1 MDNAESLGGDTDTP
15 NAPNSP
21 SLQRRYST
29 DSDNSTD
36 GSKRRKLGCDSDAQD
51 ESELHNASG
60 FKSPSK
66 ASDWR
71 LELCFGSDETLQL
84 HRLSNTPGGR
94 QARDIATS
102 AQRGVTSNNE
112 NAFDSY
118 RLETLATAERETHA
132 YSGDSDRWC
141 DVTISAQH
149 VAITIGHQIHILSV
163 DCRKQEAVICHDSN
177 ILATS
182 LNCDSSFVAF
192 GDETGT
198 LFIVHVKTR
207 RPVFSQTIKPPSSS
221 TSTTVGS
228 VVPTS
233 AIVALQFAVS
243 ESADGHIREEL
254 AVVTS
259 EGTLVRFSSLQL
271 CLLSQTILDGDM
283 ALATRIKGEIKIEFA
298 SLSSSGRLIHASSI
312 GGVSVM
318 HANGSSHVV
327 IVGSGDACMSCW
339 RREEHSEPDSEN
351 DNAQGASMATR
362 LADIVSFECSG
373 SGYAKVALSLD
384 QRYLVALSKSGSLDV
399 YERLTLTL
407 VFRYTEML
415 IDDFS
420 LLAPGSTNSE
430 ALSPTS
436 ILLAAISKPVL
447 LKSEQEDD
455 FDNNDTDDDES
466 GDRGRKLVVISL
478 PSMEVI
484 YSMNAPVWSWLAH
497 DIRSSQDI
505 ADTIL
510 FVEGRHI
517 DGIQTIFLR
526 HLYETV
532 PMERLSHFL
541 RGGRY
546 SEAEAFAEE
555 NDIPLAV
562 VYRKRLED
570 IVSDPSHPSLGRVS
584 SEDEAAQFAD
594 QTLDLLGHIGD
605 TAFAIDVC
613 MRLSVSSLQSTQR
626 LLLHALALAEKD
638 APSRAKVVDSIQR
651 LGTWCSVGNGGAP
664 QRSVAQFDGQ
674 AWQIF
679 RAADLA
685 SCMRSFISCGDIE
698 RAGAIW
704 RRHQNDK
711 RLCCDVASAI
721 QGFPADAD
729 TKSLAGWLKREV
741 LPLFG
746 TRQQW
751 LDIAV
756 WIEQRARLL
765 EAKQANFQD
774 ALRLLELLDPC
785 HSTSMAES
793 DNPRK
798 QASRSAAPA
807 GRPCVLSGYLLSS
820 QPLTVTPQRFIES
833 SLQSAAWVAGLSRFS
848 GIPVFSTASGAERDS
863 SSDTGTHNCLFLR
876 KQLLDLVHLRD
887 EHGMSLT
894 LDEYEQMSYSMI
906 AMEFLDRVAAPEL
919 LHTAYFDH
927 FVPYAQRHQLEY
939 AQILHKYC
947 IDMMDSVDRE
957 DTQQARG
964 QDTTE
969 DNTPA
974 AMSGILGSAGRHAWE
989 PRVIC
994 ILGCLYASC
1003 VGGDVQAL
1011 PVDDIA
1017 SLGSAAALPL
1027 TTARLASLKT
1037 YFELVLE
1044 IMRRSMIPWSS
1055 GIGAAIEKC
1064 FSLFGVYGDLE
1075 DDLSRCRME
1084 ITEQYRLMCLKRMLL
1099 SYGLHDFHI
1108 SNTKMAYPLLQW
1120 LVRKTDSSTIMS
1132 DVLQLVDAYH
1142 HLSRTSAYV
1151 LRLQA
1156 LCEAGEAAAVA
1167 DLVRFIDVTEHG
1179 SATSHLGMQ
1188 SDHDRLAGLPLL
1200 NRLEPAVPDGSRVGQ
1215 SIQRY
1220 VPMEVVRRG
1229 ICWVREVLDNMAF
1242 VGESSRAQ
1250 FKQLVGAAIAM
1261 LRTLEELARQYSYR
1275 QLPFDG
1281 MAPNLE
1287 VEHGLVEPE
1296 LHRLTR
1302 FVSKESRALGV
1313 VWQLIVDGDI
1323 MVSPGELEHQ
1333 HAREQ
1338 ILAELIERRWLGRLA
1353 GYPTKAATVVSAG
1366 KGKDKQH
1373 DARVRPG
1380 DAATLAPSNELTSL
1394 PPIPAS
1400 IKALAVM
1407 LRFSSAQLWHQIVV
1421 CCLSLGLHAMALD
1434 MCQHIVGAIKPTASL
1449 AEASSSA
1456 DRTHESLD
1464 EWPVALSALAAC
1476 EREISVYL
1484 ASLSPGRHASG
1495 NNRPNLS
1502 GKRQG
1507 LLVRRLVNVCQ
1518 AASLKCAGLPQL
1530 TGFLDAYSC
1539 WDLAQSVFD
1548 QTTDGDFA
1556 ILTRAPSTGSVSA
1569 HSAVRNF
1576 GAGAVASSSLSAPGA
1591 SCGVASAIE
1600 DAMAT
1605 ADISGDHESALASW
1619 LGPLFVNSYVERGL
1633 VLDTGKTMHLVY
1645 RLASALRR
1653 LPTACAGS
1661 GCRSANVD
1669 VDGSGSKGKPSQG
1682 KLGVRFQ
1689 GEKLDDDTK
1698 LSLLSAEDMRLAVIK
1713 RCGDLV
1719 AYLAANRHWVLAV
1732 QALEL
1737 TVSQLARSSFVMSS
1751 NAQSENTTES
1761 LDLLRQ
1767 RLASGGISEDELD
1780 ALFGGGSGAGDTA
1793 AKSIQSLIS
1802 KSLARSL
1809 QQRGADAVFIF
1820 SAMLVSDIT
1829 FAFNQLSTAMSH
1841 SGLLPSR
1848 VISLA
1853 NIGMACSLLWKQHA
1867 LLDRCRS
1874 VAAAARWSDQLQLL
1888 QLKFKVEQLNNP
1900 KPELLEP
1907 LVRPMLIKTAMDITT
1922 VLEFADAFKLDETF
1936 VILEYISLCCS
1947 APAVDGYQ
1955 ARIIG
1960 IADEIANTKL
1970 LERTFVDSMENAI
1983 SAYDYERLQ
1992 FVVQRLQDLRPQ
2004 DDAIG
2009 KYSAVLD
2016 VLCSYD
2022 RKGKPTHDELVQ
2034 EWSRT
2039 RIARNAIKQ
2048 ISDDDDDD
2056 RHHEK
2061 ASSNGD
2067 KDMAE
2072 PTYQELA
2079 AEFPFASKRLPFHYL
2094 VNTSPWLTL
2103 LPELSVDTVEAL
2115 LPLAEPLGLSEDDF
2129 YINLIDSML
2138 KQWKS
2143 DEKQGVQAL
2152 KAYEQA
2158 ISKAPTHF
2166 NAVERLIRRCRD
2178 PEATI
2183 STIKHVA
2190 DELPCGPNRIA
2201 ALNFGLKVLNKW
2213 GQLIKRMPKPER
2225 GQVEV
2230 KASTIYVHFK
2240 KSLADANTEVALR
2253 RNLLESYLPLFAD
2266 AQDVD
2271 AVVRALAAVFEGEC
2285 EGVLG
2290 ETGREE
2296 AGALHGILRNL
2307 AAIYEIG
2314 MDRLIRELLSKYLKA
2329 PVVFAS
2335 ESSELHLP
2343 SIRYHATLRLY
2354 SSQEAVL
2361 HRRISYLLRIQPM
2374 SEAITVLLDFAYKS
2388 PGIAFLCR
2396 VRALGILLSIASSE
2410 DIALVLPPADVH
2422 QYLQALLYIADFE
2435 HVGIRQSTA
2444 DFLSCDKA
2452 ALARSIWIDYHEDAK
2467 VTLLVCNMCLD
2478 FRVDDSDLITR
2489 MLSQLLAA
2497 GMCRY
2502 VVGVLDIIGGMD
2514 CYLSI
2519 VALPQF
2525 WNLAVQ
2531 GSLVRLVRTA
2541 EAGWIG
2547 DALTVLDLCAR
2558 SIHLPLIDLGGVVR
2572 VLLQEV
2578 QRNSANSAPLLMAF
2592 AALDVLLPSGAAEDL
2607 LRDFTERMQP
2617 TQIHS
2622 LVLQL
2627 QEFACTASAAVGTR
2641 SSVSWE
2647 ISRGLTLIFDIV
2659 DAKGLHEQALLRP
2672 PMGTAI
2678 HAFVRNRIHHDK
2690 LLTVI
2695 KACLERGKRQ
2705 LAGQLVSQYYQTRA
2719 VDVLVADALRAGVA
2733 LGDDGGDEGNILPES
2748 PAATQDL
2755 PTATQRVVGRLT
2767 EQQKLDLYI
2776 SSHK

>member
-1 MDNAESLGGDTDTP
+1 MDNDKSLGGDTDAPTT
-15 NAPNSP
+15 PNSP
-21 SLQRRYST
+21 SLQRRYSS
-29 DSDNSTD
+29 DSDNSAD
-36 GSKRRKLGCDSDAQD
+36 GTKRRKLGSDSEAQD
-51 ESELHNASG
+51 ESELPSAIG
-60 FKSPSK
+60 FKGTSK

-84 HRLSNTPGGR
+84 HRLSSNTSSGR
-94 QARDIATS
+94 KANDSSIS
-102 AQRGVTSNNE
+102 SKLGVASSNE

-118 RLETLATAERETHA
+118 RLETLATAERETHT

-149 VAITIGHQIHILSV
+149 VAITIGCQIHILSV
-163 DCRKQEAVICHDSN
+163 DCRKQEAVICHDGN

-207 RPVFSQTIKPPSSS
+207 RPVFSQTIKAPGSSASAAAGSAAPP
-221 TSTTVGS
+221 
-228 VVPTS
+228 S

-243 ESADGHIREEL
+243 ESADGYIREEL
-254 AVVTS
+254 VVVTS

-283 ALATRIKGEIKIEFA
+283 GMAARIKGEIKVEFA
-298 SLSSSGRLIHASSI
+298 SLSSSGRLIHSSGI

-318 HANGSSHVV
+318 HSNGSSHVV

-339 RREEHSEPDSEN
+339 RREERPESDSEN
-351 DNAQGASMATR
+351 DNEQGTSMATR

-407 VFRYTEML
+407 VFRYTEMD

-420 LLAPGSTNSE
+420 LLAPGSTKAE

-447 LKSEQEDD
+447 LKSGHDD
-455 FDNNDTDDDES
+455 GFDNDDTDDDED
-466 GDRGRKLVVISL
+466 GDRGRKLLVISL

-484 YSMNAPVWSWLAH
+484 YSMDAPVWSWLAH

-510 FVEGRHI
+510 FVEGRHV

-570 IVSDPSHPSLGRVS
+570 IVSDPSHPALGRVS
-584 SEDEAAQFAD
+584 SEDEAAELAD
-594 QTLDLLGHIGD
+594 QTLGLLGHIGD

-613 MRLSVSSLQSTQR
+613 MRLPVPSLQSTQR

-638 APSRAKVVDSIQR
+638 APSVAKVVDAIQR
-651 LGTWCSVGNGGAP
+651 LGTWCSVGNGDAP
-664 QRSVAQFDGQ
+664 RRSVAQFDGQ

-685 SCMRSFISCGDIE
+685 SCMRSFISRGDIE

-704 RRHQNDK
+704 RRHQSDK
-711 RLCCDVASAI
+711 RLCRDIASAM
-721 QGFPADAD
+721 QGYPADAD
-729 TKSLAGWLKREV
+729 TKSLAGWLEREV
-741 LPLFG
+741 LPLFS

-751 LDIAV
+751 LDIAA
-756 WIEQRARLL
+756 WIEQRARVL
-765 EAKQANFQD
+765 EAKQANLQD
-774 ALRLLELLDPC
+774 ALRLLELLEPGY
-785 HSTSMAES
+785 SKAMA
-793 DNPRK
+793 
-798 QASRSAAPA
+798 QASGSRSCA
-807 GRPCVLSGYLLSS
+807 LSGYLLAS

-848 GIPVFSTASGAERDS
+848 GMPVFLAASGAERDS
-863 SSDTGTHNCLFLR
+863 GGDAGTHNCLFLR

-887 EHGMSLT
+887 DHRMSLT
-894 LDEYEQMSYSMI
+894 LDEYEQMSFSMI
-906 AMEFLDRVAAPEL
+906 TMEFLDRVAAPEL
-919 LHTAYFDH
+919 LNNAYFDH

-957 DTQQARG
+957 DTQHANAQGVAE
-964 QDTTE
+964 DTS
-969 DNTPA
+969 A
-974 AMSGILGSAGRHAWE
+974 AMAGILGSAGRHAWE

-994 ILGCLYASC
+994 ILGCLYSSC
-1003 VGGDVQAL
+1003 VGRDVLASA
-1011 PVDDIA
+1011 VDDVA

-1037 YFELVLE
+1037 YFEIVLE
-1044 IMRRSMIPWSS
+1044 VMRRSMIPWSS
-1055 GIGAAIEKC
+1055 GIDAAIEKC

-1075 DDLSRCRME
+1075 DDLSQCRLE

-1156 LCEAGEAAAVA
+1156 LCEAGEAAAVS
-1167 DLVRFIDVTEHG
+1167 DLVRFIDTTEHG
-1179 SATSHLGMQ
+1179 SATSHLGAQ
-1188 SDHDRLAGLPLL
+1188 SGHDRLAGLPLL
-1200 NRLEPAVPDGSRVGQ
+1200 NRLEASGAAGSRAGQ
-1215 SIQRY
+1215 PIQRY

-1229 ICWVREVLDNMAF
+1229 ICWIREVLDNMAF

-1250 FKQLVGAAIAM
+1250 FKQLVGAAMAM
-1261 LRTLEELARQYSYR
+1261 LRTLEELARQYSHR

-1281 MAPNLE
+1281 MPPNLDM
-1287 VEHGLVEPE
+1287 EHGLAEPE
-1296 LHRLTR
+1296 LHKLTR

-1338 ILAELIERRWLGRLA
+1338 ILAELIERRWLGPLA
-1353 GYPTKAATVVSAG
+1353 GTQTKAATAVGAG
-1366 KGKDKQH
+1366 KGKGKQN
-1373 DARVRPG
+1373 DAQDQPG
-1380 DAATLAPSNELTSL
+1380 DAAALAPGNELTSL

-1434 MCQHIVGAIKPTASL
+1434 MCQHIVGAIKPPASL
-1449 AEASSSA
+1449 AEASSSV
-1456 DRTHESLD
+1456 DRTRESLD

-1484 ASLSPGRHASG
+1484 ATLSPGRHASG
-1495 NNRPNLS
+1495 NNRPDLS

-1569 HSAVRNF
+1569 LSAVGNF
-1576 GAGAVASSSLSAPGA
+1576 GSGAVASSSLSAPGA
-1591 SCGVASAIE
+1591 SRGLTSVIE

-1653 LPTACAGS
+1653 LPAVCTGS
-1661 GCRSANVD
+1661 GCKSTNGDA
-1669 VDGSGSKGKPSQG
+1669 DGSGSKGKTSLG
-1682 KLGVRFQ
+1682 KHGARYQ

-1698 LSLLSAEDMRLAVIK
+1698 LSLLGAEDMRLAVIK

-1780 ALFGGGSGAGDTA
+1780 ALFGGGGSAGDTA
-1793 AKSIQSLIS
+1793 VKSIQSLIS

-1907 LVRPMLIKTAMDITT
+1907 LVRPMLIKT
-1922 VLEFADAFKLDETF
+1922 
-1936 VILEYISLCCS
+1936 
-1947 APAVDGYQ
+1947 
-1955 ARIIG
+1955 
-1960 IADEIANTKL
+1960 
-1970 LERTFVDSMENAI
+1970 
-1983 SAYDYERLQ
+1983 
-1992 FVVQRLQDLRPQ
+1992 
-2004 DDAIG
+2004 
-2009 KYSAVLD
+2009 
-2016 VLCSYD
+2016 
-2022 RKGKPTHDELVQ
+2022 
-2034 EWSRT
+2034 
-2039 RIARNAIKQ
+2039 
-2048 ISDDDDDD
+2048 
-2056 RHHEK
+2056 
-2061 ASSNGD
+2061 
-2067 KDMAE
+2067 
-2072 PTYQELA
+2072 
-2079 AEFPFASKRLPFHYL
+2079 
-2094 VNTSPWLTL
+2094 
-2103 LPELSVDTVEAL
+2103 
-2115 LPLAEPLGLSEDDF
+2115 
-2129 YINLIDSML
+2129 
-2138 KQWKS
+2138 
-2143 DEKQGVQAL
+2143 
-2152 KAYEQA
+2152 
-2158 ISKAPTHF
+2158 
-2166 NAVERLIRRCRD
+2166 
-2178 PEATI
+2178 
-2183 STIKHVA
+2183 
-2190 DELPCGPNRIA
+2190 
-2201 ALNFGLKVLNKW
+2201 
-2213 GQLIKRMPKPER
+2213 
-2225 GQVEV
+2225 
-2230 KASTIYVHFK
+2230 
-2240 KSLADANTEVALR
+2240 
-2253 RNLLESYLPLFAD
+2253 
-2266 AQDVD
+2266 
-2271 AVVRALAAVFEGEC
+2271 
-2285 EGVLG
+2285 
-2290 ETGREE
+2290 
-2296 AGALHGILRNL
+2296 
-2307 AAIYEIG
+2307 
-2314 MDRLIRELLSKYLKA
+2314 
-2329 PVVFAS
+2329 
-2335 ESSELHLP
+2335 
-2343 SIRYHATLRLY
+2343 
-2354 SSQEAVL
+2354 
-2361 HRRISYLLRIQPM
+2361 
-2374 SEAITVLLDFAYKS
+2374 
-2388 PGIAFLCR
+2388 
-2396 VRALGILLSIASSE
+2396 
-2410 DIALVLPPADVH
+2410 
-2422 QYLQALLYIADFE
+2422 
-2435 HVGIRQSTA
+2435 
-2444 DFLSCDKA
+2444 
-2452 ALARSIWIDYHEDAK
+2452 
-2467 VTLLVCNMCLD
+2467 
-2478 FRVDDSDLITR
+2478 
-2489 MLSQLLAA
+2489 
-2497 GMCRY
+2497 
-2502 VVGVLDIIGGMD
+2502 
-2514 CYLSI
+2514 
-2519 VALPQF
+2519 
-2525 WNLAVQ
+2525 
-2531 GSLVRLVRTA
+2531 
-2541 EAGWIG
+2541 
-2547 DALTVLDLCAR
+2547 
-2558 SIHLPLIDLGGVVR
+2558 
-2572 VLLQEV
+2572 
-2578 QRNSANSAPLLMAF
+2578 
-2592 AALDVLLPSGAAEDL
+2592 
-2607 LRDFTERMQP
+2607 
-2617 TQIHS
+2617 
-2622 LVLQL
+2622 
-2627 QEFACTASAAVGTR
+2627 
-2641 SSVSWE
+2641 
-2647 ISRGLTLIFDIV
+2647 
-2659 DAKGLHEQALLRP
+2659 
-2672 PMGTAI
+2672 
-2678 HAFVRNRIHHDK
+2678 
-2690 LLTVI
+2690 
-2695 KACLERGKRQ
+2695 
-2705 LAGQLVSQYYQTRA
+2705 
-2719 VDVLVADALRAGVA
+2719 
-2733 LGDDGGDEGNILPES
+2733 
-2748 PAATQDL
+2748 
-2755 PTATQRVVGRLT
+2755 
-2767 EQQKLDLYI
+2767 
-2776 SSHK
+2776 